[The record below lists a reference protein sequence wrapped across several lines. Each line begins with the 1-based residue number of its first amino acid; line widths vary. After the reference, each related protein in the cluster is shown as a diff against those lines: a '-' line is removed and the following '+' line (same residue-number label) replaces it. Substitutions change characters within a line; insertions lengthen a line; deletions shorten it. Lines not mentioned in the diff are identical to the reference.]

1 MRSLLWVALR
11 WLCPVES
18 RNVDLILQ
26 KCGSDAKAIG
36 GVRSTDLGGISIFQV
51 MLWKNT
57 ERAFF

>member
-1 MRSLLWVALR
+1 MGALR